1 MSMAEWFKRN
11 TVNVEY
17 GVRSPL
23 GTLYNSSDKTVTSL
37 SGGSSPSSDIQISSV
52 G

>member
-1 MSMAEWFKRN
+1 MDAIK
-11 TVNVEY
+11 
-17 GVRSPL
+17 
-23 GTLYNSSDKTVTSL
+23 YNSSDKTVTSL